1 MSPDR
6 RAFSACA
13 PNAPSATPTAATS
26 APSST
31 NTFAAG
37 SMSGI
42 LQPHGRIPAM
52 PRQTI
57 HFDDLAQWVGREV
70 ATSDWLEITQER
82 IDKFAD
88 AAGDHQWIHVDR
100 ERAARESGFGRTIAH
115 GFLTLSVLSKLRDES
130 VAIAGQ
136 RMGIN
141 YGLNRLRFTSPVP
154 LGSRLRARFALAAL
168 TPIEGG
174 VQPTWGVT
182 VEREGADKPVLVAE
196 WLTRHY
202 R

>member
-1 MSPDR
+1 
-6 RAFSACA
+6 
-13 PNAPSATPTAATS
+13 
-26 APSST
+26 
-31 NTFAAG
+31 
-37 SMSGI
+37 
-42 LQPHGRIPAM
+42 M

-57 HFDDLAQWVGREV
+57 HIDDLASWVGREV
-70 ATSDWLEITQER
+70 ATSDWLEITQDR

-115 GFLTLSVLSKLRDES
+115 GFLTLSVLSLLRGDSIE
-130 VAIAGQ
+130 VTGQ

-154 LGSRLRARFALAAL
+154 SGSRVRACFVLAAL
-168 TPIEGG
+168 DPIEGG
-174 VQPTWGVT
+174 VQSTWTVS
-182 VEREGADKPVLVAE
+182 VEREGSDKPALACE

>member
-1 MSPDR
+1 
-6 RAFSACA
+6 
-13 PNAPSATPTAATS
+13 
-26 APSST
+26 
-31 NTFAAG
+31 
-37 SMSGI
+37 
-42 LQPHGRIPAM
+42 M
-52 PRQTI
+52 PKQTI
-57 HFDDLAQWVGREV
+57 HIDELAQWVGREV

-115 GFLTLSVLSKLRDES
+115 GFLTLSVLSQLRGDSIEVS
-130 VAIAGQ
+130 GQ

-154 LGSRLRARFALAAL
+154 SGSRVRARFVLAAL
-168 TPIEGG
+168 DPIEGG
-174 VQPTWGVT
+174 VQSTWNVT
-182 VEREGADKPVLVAE
+182 VEREGGDKPALVAE

>member
-1 MSPDR
+1 M
-6 RAFSACA
+6 
-13 PNAPSATPTAATS
+13 N
-26 APSST
+26 
-31 NTFAAG
+31 
-37 SMSGI
+37 
-42 LQPHGRIPAM
+42 
-52 PRQTI
+52 
-57 HFDDLAQWVGREV
+57 DLAQSVGREV
-70 ATSDWLEITQER
+70 AVSDWLEITQDR

-115 GFLTLSVLSKLRDES
+115 GFLTLSVLSQLRGDSLE
-130 VAIAGQ
+130 IAGQ

-154 LGSRLRARFALAAL
+154 SGTRVRAKFVLAAVD
-168 TPIEGG
+168 PIDGG
-174 VQPTWGVT
+174 VQTTWNVT
-182 VEREGADKPVLVAE
+182 VEREDAEKPALVAE

>member
-1 MSPDR
+1 M
-6 RAFSACA
+6 AK
-13 PNAPSATPTAATS
+13 TT
-26 APSST
+26 
-31 NTFAAG
+31 
-37 SMSGI
+37 
-42 LQPHGRIPAM
+42 IP
-52 PRQTI
+52 I
-57 HFDDLAQWVGREV
+57 DDLAQWVGREV

-130 VAIAGQ
+130 IVIAGQ

-154 LGSRLRARFALAAL
+154 AGARVRARFVLAAL
-168 TPIEGG
+168 DPLEGG
-174 VQPTWGVT
+174 VQSTWNVT
-182 VEREGADKPVLVAE
+182 VEREGGDKPALVAE